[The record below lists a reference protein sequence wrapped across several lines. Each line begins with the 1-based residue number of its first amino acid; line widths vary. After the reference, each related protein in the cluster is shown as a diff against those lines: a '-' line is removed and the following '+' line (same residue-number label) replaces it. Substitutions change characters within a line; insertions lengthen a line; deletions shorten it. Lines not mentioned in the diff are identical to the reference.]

1 MANRIQLRRD
11 GAQQW
16 ANVNPILAQGEL
28 GIELDTSRLKIGDGV
43 TPWNSLKYERPLETE
58 SNTADTLVK
67 RDADGNFEA
76 GAITASLIGNAAT
89 ATRLANARSFT
100 LTGDMSGS
108 AQFDGSANINITAE
122 LNYQPGLPHYDSEN
136 LSATGVYTQLT
147 IDSRGR
153 VVTGSNPT
161 TLAGYGITDAQI
173 VDPELTALAGLTTI
187 GLIARSGAGTLV
199 TRNITGQPGQLVV
212 SNGNAQSANPL
223 IGLADTPVVVGS
235 YNPTGSIS
243 LDQPETSVA
252 ESGSIHQTVN
262 TTEFTVDRYGRLT
275 YAQTAPISTA
285 REGTLAPVYDNATA
299 YVRYDKVKNSNDRL
313 YEAILPIN
321 AGGGE
326 PTHTDTSD
334 TGSWRYLGSAL
345 TPQKGLASFSQEDFD
360 VTAWDSANSIQ
371 GGYVKI
377 AERGVDNLQLQ
388 NNRIGFADGN
398 TVENFELDQELTATT
413 GYRGFNYL
421 NYVKVNDTSGNLLF
435 GANNTGDS
443 GAGEIDV
450 NVRSYFSDP
459 DITLDGTV
467 TQKLDKTGNGNLT
480 IQHTQNNA
488 GNRTLLINA
497 TNAGNGDAL
506 INITAEND
514 ITISATHVDSRVNVE
529 DYHFQDNVLSTTNA
543 TMVLDPNDDDDVTG
557 LVQIRGDLQVDGT
570 TTTVNSVTTT
580 IQDPIITLGG
590 EDTLTLDDNKDRGIE
605 FRYYDSQERFGFF
618 GWDEDYANSNIWSG
632 TGGYRFLYNATNTNE
647 VYAGT
652 DAPLIAGNLRLT
664 TNTGSTSATTGTLV
678 VTGGVGIS
686 ENLNVD
692 GTTTFNNDVLV
703 NKNFILRD
711 DGSIGGANGYDFKI
725 QNQYG
730 ADKFTVDSV
739 LGATTIAWSLD
750 VGHDTSIDGNLLVY
764 GANHMLKVRDGSNIN
779 RFTVDSDNGNTE
791 IGRSGLGG
799 TLTVHGAVDFNDAL
813 DVDGA
818 VTLNSTLDVDDDAVF
833 HNDITL
839 DTTGKIFKI
848 TNGSADKFTVQSTSG
863 STDIRGTLD
872 VGGAVVLESTLQVD
886 GNITLGNAASDTLT
900 INSDTTITDN
910 LTVNQSV
917 DFDSSLNVDG
927 AVDFNSTLVVDG
939 QTTIYDSLIIES
951 DNEVFN
957 INNGSSVTQ
966 FSVDF
971 DNGNT
976 VIGRT
981 GQGTGT
987 LTVHGASTFNNP
999 SSFTDNVTIGNA
1011 NTDTLTV
1018 NSVSTFT
1025 DNVTVNGNFDV
1036 DGNAI
1041 IEGNLTVNGTTSTVN
1056 STVTTLD
1063 DPVITLG
1070 GDTAPSSADAKDR
1083 GVEFRYY
1090 DSQARLGFFGWDS
1103 TASRYAFFHN
1113 ATNSAEAFNG
1123 TRSGI
1128 DAGSIKL
1135 FDSTNATNAGTG
1147 ALIVGGGAG
1156 IGIDLYVGDD
1166 LVVGDAGSFGGN
1178 VDITGTLDVTN
1189 NFDINSGK
1197 FTVAA
1202 SSGNTYAEGTL
1213 QVDGNVTLGNAASDS
1228 HTVTGTVQFNQA
1240 LTVSERANIR
1250 NLKIGTDAANEI
1262 GTLAGNLIL
1271 DSTGG
1276 TVNITDNADVD
1287 GNLNVDGNTQIDG
1300 TLTVDG
1306 NTTIGNAAGDAH
1318 SVTGTVTFNQAIT
1331 STDITANSVKI
1342 GVDSA
1347 AEISTTSG
1355 NLILDS
1361 AGGQIHITDNLEVDG
1376 FLLVEGNTTLG
1387 DASSDTL
1394 TVNATSTFTASI
1406 TTDDITA
1413 ENIQIGVS
1421 GANEIDTA
1429 QGNLI
1434 LDSATGQTIIDD
1446 SLEIKQALEVDGS
1459 TTLGDNAA
1467 DALTVNATSTFN
1479 AAITS
1484 TDITADAVKIGVDA
1498 SNEISTTT
1506 GNLVLDSAGGTV
1518 NITDNADVDG
1528 NLNVDGNTQI
1538 DGTLT
1543 VDGNVTLGDA
1553 STDAHTINGTVTF
1566 PNAVDMN
1573 GTATIDNISFANRS
1587 IVASGGSLVLD
1598 SSVNNVQV
1606 TGDLGVSDDL
1616 TVSDNATLGSSSTD
1630 SLTVRATSTFT
1641 APITSDDITANN
1653 LKLAVDG
1660 NSEISTVAGNLTLD
1674 SATSETIVDDNLT
1687 VNGTLDVD
1695 GLTTLTDGL
1704 TINVAGRE
1712 LSIQD
1717 GTGTAK
1723 FTVDTDNGN
1732 TSIVGTLGV
1741 SSATTLSNT
1750 LNVVQGADFDS
1761 TVNIDG
1767 VTTLTDTTNA
1777 STGNNF
1783 SASGALQVAG
1793 GVSIAKDLAVAEDFK
1808 VYGDFEVDGNVV
1820 QKGNQE
1826 FRGRVDF
1833 SKSENPSNLS
1843 DNAALMVTA
1852 GGMTV
1857 DEDVYIGSDLFIGP
1871 NNATKFTVLGA
1882 TGNVS
1887 TDGTLNV
1894 TGNTTLTTL
1903 NLGSATSTG
1912 NITVGGIL
1920 NVGTSVFT
1928 VNPTGGNLNMAG
1940 TLNVGGA
1947 TVIDDTFNVTGATDL
1962 DSTLNVDG
1970 AATFNNTITQNG
1982 TSLFK
1987 DNVVLRGASKTL
1999 ILQNGSGTDKIT
2011 MQSTTGNITAA
2022 GLTTTNT
2029 LDVTS
2034 NTTIGGT
2041 LGVTG
2046 QITGNITGDLTGTA
2060 DKSDLAD
2067 ITDTTT
2073 TDATFYPTF
2082 VSAVTG
2088 YSEMRVDSTNLT
2100 YNPYENRLTVANFR
2114 STTDFE
2120 VQGNLTVTGALTY
2133 FVAQV
2138 GSIANHDTD
2147 ALAEGTTNLYF
2158 TNERVDD
2165 RVAALVDGGTG
2176 ISATYDDANNLLS
2189 LAVDFGEIN
2198 TDDLTEG
2205 SSNRFFTQARTR
2217 NAFTYGTGIQHDGS
2231 GTLSVTQSDID
2242 TDNVT
2247 EGSTNIFFTD
2257 ARARGAFSV
2266 TGDLGYNASTGVFS
2280 FTERTDAEVNTLAD
2294 ARIAAATTDD
2304 LSEGS
2309 TNVYYTNTRADARVN
2324 LQTGANLDLSQ
2335 KNTGDLSEGTNLY
2348 YTDERVDDRVAALI
2362 SGGTG
2367 ISATYNDAGNL
2378 LTLSA
2383 DFGEFDTS
2391 NITEG
2396 SNLYYTNARAD
2407 ARIAAAS
2414 VTDLSDVDQAVATT
2428 DSPSFVQLT
2437 STVATG
2443 TAPFVVAST
2452 TKVANL
2458 NADRLD
2464 GMSTHSSAQASSIV
2478 ARDASGDF
2486 AANVITASLT
2496 GNVTGQVSDISNHDT
2511 GDLAEGTNLYY
2522 TQARVDARIGVL
2534 AATAAQGALADSA
2547 TQPGDLATV
2556 ATSGSYNDL
2565 SNLPTLFSGAY
2576 ADLTGKPTLGTAAA
2590 TASTDYATAA
2600 QGATADSALQAET
2613 LSLADLKAVVAA
2625 SSSFSDFQS
2634 RVAAL

>member
-212 SNGNAQSANPL
+212 SNGNAQAANPL

-235 YNPTGSIS
+235 YNPTGSVS

-313 YEAILPIN
+313 YEAILDIN

-467 TQKLDKTGNGNLT
+467 SQKLDKTGNGNLT

-514 ITISATHVDSRVNVE
+514 ITISATDVDSRVNVE

-652 DAPLIAGNLRLT
+652 DAPLIAGNLRPT

-703 NKNFILRD
+703 NKNFILKD

-730 ADKFTVDSV
+730 HDKFTVDSV
-739 LGATTIAWSLD
+739 LGATTIGWSLD
-750 VGHDTSIDGNLLVY
+750 VGHDTSIDGNLLVF
-764 GANHMLKVRDGSNIN
+764 GANHAFRVRDGSNIN

-799 TLTVHGAVDFNDAL
+799 TLTVHGAVDFNDAF

-848 TNGSADKFTVQSTSG
+848 TNGSADKFTVQSTTG

-900 INSDTTITDN
+900 INSDTTLTDN

-1189 NFDINSGK
+1189 DFDINSGK

-1240 LTVSERANIR
+1240 LTVGERANIR

-1306 NTTIGNAAGDAH
+1306 NATIGNAAGDAH
-1318 SVTGTVTFNQAIT
+1318 SVTGTVTFNQPIT
-1331 STDITANSVKI
+1331 STDITADNIKI
-1342 GVDSA
+1342 GVDA
-1347 AEISTTSG
+1347 ATEISTTSG

-1361 AGGQIHITDNLEVDG
+1361 AGGQVHITDNLEVDG

-1434 LDSATGQTIIDD
+1434 IDSATGQTIIDD

-1506 GNLVLDSAGGTV
+1506 GVLVLDSAGGTV
-1518 NITDNADVDG
+1518 NITDHADVDG

-1538 DGTLT
+1538 DGTLN

-1566 PNAVDMN
+1566 ANAVDMN

-1587 IVASGGSLVLD
+1587 IIASGGSLVLD
-1598 SSVNNVQV
+1598 SSTNNVQV

-1641 APITSDDITANN
+1641 AAITSDDITANN

-1660 NSEISTVAGNLTLD
+1660 NSEISTTAGNLTLD

-1717 GTGTAK
+1717 GTGAAK

-1741 SSATTLSNT
+1741 TSATTLSNT

-1783 SASGALQVAG
+1783 AASGALQVTG
-1793 GVSIAKDLAVAEDFK
+1793 GASIARDLSVGNDLQI
-1808 VYGDFEVDGNVV
+1808 YGDFTVDGNQVS
-1820 QKGNQE
+1820 KGNQE

-1833 SKSENPSNLS
+1833 SKNENPSNLS
-1843 DNAALMVTA
+1843 DNAALMVTS

-1903 NLGSATSTG
+1903 DLGSATSTG

-1947 TVIDDTFNVTGATDL
+1947 TVIDDSFNVTGATDL

-1970 AATFNNTITQNG
+1970 AATFNNTITQNS

-2158 TNERVDD
+2158 TDERVDD

-2280 FTERTDAEVNTLAD
+2280 FTERTDAEVNALAD

-2335 KNTGDLSEGTNLY
+2335 KDTGDLSEGSNLY
-2348 YTDERVDDRVAALI
+2348 YTNERVDDRVAALI

-2437 STVATG
+2437 STIATG

-2452 TKVANL
+2452 TKVVNL

-2464 GMSTHSSAQASSIV
+2464 GMSTHSSAQVSSIV
-2478 ARDASGDF
+2478 SRDASGDF

-2522 TQARVDARIGVL
+2522 TQARVDARIGAL

-2565 SNLPTLFSGAY
+2565 ANLPTLFSGAY

>member
-161 TLAGYGITDAQI
+161 TLAGYGITDAQV

-187 GLIARSGAGTLV
+187 GIIARSGAGTLV

-212 SNGNAQSANPL
+212 SNGNAQAANPL

-235 YNPTGSIS
+235 YNPTGSVS

-252 ESGSIHQTVN
+252 ESGTIHQTVN

-467 TQKLDKTGNGNLT
+467 TQKLDKTGDGNLT
-480 IQHTQNNA
+480 FQHTQNNA
-488 GNRTLLINA
+488 ADRTLLINA
-497 TNAGNGDAL
+497 TNAGAGDAL

-514 ITISATHVDSRVNVE
+514 ITISATDVDSRVNVE

-703 NKNFILRD
+703 NKNFILKD

-730 ADKFTVDSV
+730 HDKFTVDSV
-739 LGATTIAWSLD
+739 LGATTIGWSLD
-750 VGHDTSIDGNLLVY
+750 VGHDTSIDGNLLVF
-764 GANHMLKVRDGSNIN
+764 GSNHAFRVRDGSNIN

-799 TLTVHGAVDFNDAL
+799 TLTVHGAVDFNDAF

-900 INSDTTITDN
+900 INSDTTLTDN

-1090 DSQARLGFFGWDS
+1090 DSQARLGFFGWDA
-1103 TASRYAFFHN
+1103 TASRYAFYHN
-1113 ATNSAEAFNG
+1113 ATNSSEAFNG

-1202 SSGNTYAEGTL
+1202 ASGNTYAEGTL

-1240 LTVSERANIR
+1240 LTVGERANIR

-1331 STDITANSVKI
+1331 STDITANNIKI
-1342 GVDSA
+1342 GVDSD

-1429 QGNLI
+1429 QGNLV

-1459 TTLGDNAA
+1459 TTLGDSAA

-1479 AAITS
+1479 SAITS

-1518 NITDNADVDG
+1518 NITDDADVDG
-1528 NLNVDGNTQI
+1528 NLNVDGNAQI
-1538 DGTLT
+1538 DGTLD
-1543 VDGNVTLGDA
+1543 VDGNVTLGNA

-1573 GTATIDNISFANRS
+1573 GTATIDNISISNRS
-1587 IVASGGSLVLD
+1587 IVADGGSLVLD
-1598 SSVNNVQV
+1598 SSTNNVQV

-1641 APITSDDITANN
+1641 AAITSDDITANN

-1660 NSEISTVAGNLTLD
+1660 NSEISTTAGNLTLD
-1674 SATSETIVDDNLT
+1674 SATAETIVDDNLT
-1687 VNGTLDVD
+1687 VTGTLDVA
-1695 GLTTLTDGL
+1695 GLTTLTEGL

-1717 GTGTAK
+1717 GSGAAK

-1741 SSATTLSNT
+1741 TSATTLSNT

-1767 VTTLTDTTNA
+1767 VTTLTDNTNA

-1783 SASGALQVAG
+1783 AASGALQVTG
-1793 GVSIAKDLAVAEDFK
+1793 GASIARDLSVGNDLQI
-1808 VYGDFEVDGNVV
+1808 YGDFTVDGNVV

-1833 SKSENPSNLS
+1833 SKNENPSSLS

-1857 DEDVYIGSDLFIGP
+1857 DEDVYVGSDLFIGP

-1940 TLNVGGA
+1940 TLDVGGA

-1970 AATFNNTITQNG
+1970 AATFNNTITQNS

-2247 EGSTNIFFTD
+2247 EGSTNIFFTNS
-2257 ARARGAFSV
+2257 RARGAFSV
-2266 TGDLGYNASTGVFS
+2266 SGDLGYDASTGVFS

-2304 LSEGS
+2304 LSEGT

-2335 KNTGDLSEGTNLY
+2335 KDTGDLSEGSNLY

-2396 SNLYYTNARAD
+2396 TNLYYTNARAD
-2407 ARIAAAS
+2407 ARIALQVGANL
-2414 VTDLSDVDQAVATT
+2414 DLS
-2428 DSPSFVQLT
+2428 S
-2437 STVATG
+2437 
-2443 TAPFVVAST
+2443 
-2452 TKVANL
+2452 K
-2458 NADRLD
+2458 
-2464 GMSTHSSAQASSIV
+2464 
-2478 ARDASGDF
+2478 
-2486 AANVITASLT
+2486 
-2496 GNVTGQVSDISNHDT
+2496 DT
-2511 GDLAEGTNLYY
+2511 GDLAEGSNLYY
-2522 TQARVDARIGVL
+2522 TDARADARVVAGITGKLDASAVSTFGGTLIDDADAAAARTTLGLGTAAV
-2534 AATAAQGALADSA
+2534 AASGDFATAAQGTLADSA

-2600 QGATADSALQAET
+2600 QGALADTALQSET
-2613 LSLADLKAVVAA
+2613 IDLTTLKATVAA
-2625 SSSFSDFQS
+2625 STDFADFKS
-2634 RVAAL
+2634 RIAAL

>member
-212 SNGNAQSANPL
+212 SNGNAQAANPL

-235 YNPTGSIS
+235 YNPTGSVS

-313 YEAILPIN
+313 YEAILDIN

-467 TQKLDKTGNGNLT
+467 SQKLDKTGNGNLT

-514 ITISATHVDSRVNVE
+514 ITISATDVDSRVNVE

-703 NKNFILRD
+703 NKNFILKD

-730 ADKFTVDSV
+730 HDKFTVDSV
-739 LGATTIAWSLD
+739 LGATTIGWSLD
-750 VGHDTSIDGNLLVY
+750 VGHDTSIDGNLLVF
-764 GANHMLKVRDGSNIN
+764 GANHAFRVRDGSNIN

-799 TLTVHGAVDFNDAL
+799 TLTVHGAVDFNDAF

-848 TNGSADKFTVQSTSG
+848 TNGSADKFTVQSTTG

-900 INSDTTITDN
+900 INSDTTLTDN

-1189 NFDINSGK
+1189 DFDINSGK

-1240 LTVSERANIR
+1240 LTVGERANIR

-1306 NTTIGNAAGDAH
+1306 NATIGNAAGDAH
-1318 SVTGTVTFNQAIT
+1318 SFTGTVQFNQPIT
-1331 STDITANSVKI
+1331 STDITADNIKI
-1342 GVDSA
+1342 GVDA
-1347 AEISTTSG
+1347 ATEISTTSG

-1361 AGGQIHITDNLEVDG
+1361 AGGQVHITDNLEVDG

-1434 LDSATGQTIIDD
+1434 IDSATGQTIIDD

-1479 AAITS
+1479 SAITS

-1506 GNLVLDSAGGTV
+1506 GVLVLDSAGGTV
-1518 NITDNADVDG
+1518 NITDHADVDG

-1538 DGTLT
+1538 DGTLN

-1566 PNAVDMN
+1566 ANAVDMN

-1587 IVASGGSLVLD
+1587 IIASGGSLVLD
-1598 SSVNNVQV
+1598 SSTNNVQV

-1641 APITSDDITANN
+1641 AAITSDDITANN

-1660 NSEISTVAGNLTLD
+1660 NSEISTTAGNLTLD

-1717 GTGTAK
+1717 GTGAAK

-1741 SSATTLSNT
+1741 TSATTLSNT

-1777 STGNNF
+1777 STGNTF
-1783 SASGALQVAG
+1783 AASGALQVTG
-1793 GVSIAKDLAVAEDFK
+1793 GASIARDLSVGNDLQI
-1808 VYGDFEVDGNVV
+1808 YGDFTVDGNQVS
-1820 QKGNQE
+1820 KGNQE

-1833 SKSENPSNLS
+1833 SKNENPSNLS
-1843 DNAALMVTA
+1843 DNAALMVTS

-1903 NLGSATSTG
+1903 DLGSATSTG

-1947 TVIDDTFNVTGATDL
+1947 TVIDDSFNVTGATDL

-1970 AATFNNTITQNG
+1970 AATFNNTITQNS

-2158 TNERVDD
+2158 TDERVDD

-2335 KNTGDLSEGTNLY
+2335 KDTGDLSEGSNLY
-2348 YTDERVDDRVAALI
+2348 YTNERVDDRVAALI

-2437 STVATG
+2437 STIATG

-2452 TKVANL
+2452 TKVVNL

-2464 GMSTHSSAQASSIV
+2464 GMSTHSSAQVSSIV
-2478 ARDASGDF
+2478 SRDASGDF

-2522 TQARVDARIGVL
+2522 TQARVDARIGAL

-2565 SNLPTLFSGAY
+2565 ANLPTLFSGAY